1 MQAFGGDW
9 FEWAAGDFDRPMYL
23 FLQLD
28 EAERIA
34 RLEQESRDL
43 RQAFRM
49 NAAFANPEGL
59 RADRD
64 AHELALATSP
74 RAPAAPKRTRE
85 EMYAYAVALFQSV
98 NGPKVS
104 S

>member
-34 RLEQESRDL
+34 RLQQESRDL

-49 NAAFANPEGL
+49 NAAVANPEGL
-59 RADRD
+59 RAERD
-64 AHELALATSP
+64 AHELALAMSP
-74 RAPAAPKRTRE
+74 RAPAPRRRTQE
-85 EMYAYAVALFQSV
+85 EIYADAMALWNYKKDV
-98 NGPKVS
+98 TPA
-104 S
+104 

>member
-9 FEWAAGDFDRPMYL
+9 FQWAAGDFDRPMYL

-59 RADRD
+59 RAERD
-64 AHELALATSP
+64 AHELALATDP
-74 RAPAAPKRTRE
+74 RVPSLMRAYTRAELRDAAL
-85 EMYAYAVALFQSV
+85 ALFQAGKPAVPS
-98 NGPKVS
+98 
-104 S
+104 